1 MGRES
6 SISRQ
11 RARLYRG
18 GIHLGRAR
26 VGSHSVTSGGTAGG
40 EAPRVRAVKS
50 SEFGER
56 KL

>member
-1 MGRES
+1 MRES
-6 SISRQ
+6 PVIS
-11 RARLYRG
+11 G
-18 GIHLGRAR
+18 D
-26 VGSHSVTSGGTAGG
+26 TAGGG